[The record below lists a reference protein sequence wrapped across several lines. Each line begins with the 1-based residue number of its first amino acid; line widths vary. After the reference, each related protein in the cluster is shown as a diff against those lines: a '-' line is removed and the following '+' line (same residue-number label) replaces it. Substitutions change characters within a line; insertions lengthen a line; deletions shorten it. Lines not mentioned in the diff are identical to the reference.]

1 LLPTFLSVSCAVP
14 VMKASDVGDADI
26 NKPIV
31 IAAMQDMGNV
41 GNIAIDF
48 INRSM
53 ETRVF
58 RFIDVPF
65 PNYVVDQGGY
75 IDYQRERW
83 EFRHGSDGNVIVF
96 GGGVGQPQTNQELY
110 DLCSDVIDVAK
121 KYSAHLIYTLGAF
134 HTERDYGKSPKTLVT
149 ATSKELAEQLQRLG
163 FDLTPGSSLI
173 TGFNGLILGLAK
185 ESGLQ
190 GIGLYAEINNPEIP
204 QFRSAKS
211 LLIALER
218 LTYHKFRGIEEL
230 DEMAGRVERGAD
242 S

>member
-1 LLPTFLSVSCAVP
+1 
-14 VMKASDVGDADI
+14 MKAEDVGDAAI
-26 NKPIV
+26 SKPIV

-41 GNIAIDF
+41 GGIAIDF
-48 INRSM
+48 INKSM
-53 ETRVF
+53 ETRTF

-83 EFRHGSDGNVIVF
+83 EYRHGSDGSVIVF
-96 GGGVGQPQTNQELY
+96 GGGIGQPQTNQELY
-110 DLCSDVIDVAK
+110 DLCHDVVGVAK
-121 KYSAHLIYTLGAF
+121 KYSAQLIYTLGAF
-134 HTERDYGKSPKTLVT
+134 HTTRNYGKSPKTLVT
-149 ATSKELAEQLQRLG
+149 ATSQELALHLQNLG
-163 FDLTPGSSLI
+163 FELTPGSSLI

-190 GIGLYAEINNPEIP
+190 GIGLYSEISDPEVP

-211 LLIALER
+211 LLVALEK
-218 LTYHKFRGIEEL
+218 LTYQKFRGMDEL
-230 DEMAGRVERGAD
+230 DEMANRVERGG